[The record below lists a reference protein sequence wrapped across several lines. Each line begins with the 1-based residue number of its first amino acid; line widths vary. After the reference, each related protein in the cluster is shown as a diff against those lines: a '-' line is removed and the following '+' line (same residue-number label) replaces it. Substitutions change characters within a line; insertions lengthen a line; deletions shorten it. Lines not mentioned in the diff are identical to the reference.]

1 MLTVLFSAYALA
13 HLAMFVWLLRMLRAG
28 ATPGAAIVALV
39 AAGLTYDNG
48 MIALGSAI
56 GIGPLLE
63 TLSWPR
69 FALHAAFT
77 PFIMVAAW
85 QMARAAGIA
94 WALNARAC
102 AVLWLLVAAM
112 VAYGVFFDLL
122 GLDVQPACLG
132 DTLRYSSSTPAP
144 QFCSPDQVQ
153 LPGHGPPVPS
163 IVTVIICLIVG
174 GGLWRRA
181 GWPWLFAAALAMF
194 IAAGIPQSQTGPVFG
209 NGGEVMLQAGFTIT
223 AWRIRQWGAETGA

>member
-28 ATPGAAIVALV
+28 ATPAAAIVALV

-77 PFIMVAAW
+77 PCIMVAAW

-94 WALNARAC
+94 WALNAQAYS
-102 AVLWLLVAAM
+102 VLWLLVAAM

-122 GLDVQPACLG
+122 GLEVQPACLG

-181 GWPWLFAAALAMF
+181 AWPWLFAAALAMF
-194 IAAGIPQSQTGPVFG
+194 IAAGIPQTQTGPVFG
-209 NGGEVMLQAGFTIT
+209 NGGEVILQAGFTMT
-223 AWRIRQWGAETGA
+223 ASRIRQWGAETGA